1 LATGAVACYTSVLAL
16 YRQPSRQL
24 FTLTQADSNR
34 HYVRRWS
41 RLPEELVAQ
50 LREGRDSNESQ
61 RSVRHGTFERHRVS
75 QGKAAEI
82 LNVSRNEIF
91 DLMTNYRVPVID
103 LDAEE
108 LGNELRKPLP
118 HL

>member
-1 LATGAVACYTSVLAL
+1 MPAVM
-16 YRQPSRQL
+16 
-24 FTLTQADSNR
+24 
-34 HYVRRWS
+34 
-41 RLPEELVAQ
+41 EL
-50 LREGRDSNESQ
+50 LRE
-61 RSVRHGTFERHRVS
+61 HRVS

-82 LNVSRNEIF
+82 LNLSRNEIF

-118 HL
+118 RSYRRSR